1 MALKIIWTLSA
12 VQDRVR
18 VFEYWNERT
27 KSRDYSQKLNEFIH
41 HRISL
46 IKEYPLAG
54 LVTERYGVRFHI
66 ISRYYKLFYKIDG
79 DTAYLLRFWDTR
91 QDPAKLKMNL

>member
-12 VQDRVR
+12 VQDRMQ

-27 KSRDYSQKLNEFIH
+27 KSRDYSQKLNELIQ

-46 IKEYPLAG
+46 IKEYPSAG
-54 LVTERYGVRFHI
+54 LVTDRHGVRFHI
-66 ISRYYKLFYKIDG
+66 ISHHYKLFYKIDG
-79 DTAYLLRFWDTR
+79 DQLIC
-91 QDPAKLKMNL
+91 